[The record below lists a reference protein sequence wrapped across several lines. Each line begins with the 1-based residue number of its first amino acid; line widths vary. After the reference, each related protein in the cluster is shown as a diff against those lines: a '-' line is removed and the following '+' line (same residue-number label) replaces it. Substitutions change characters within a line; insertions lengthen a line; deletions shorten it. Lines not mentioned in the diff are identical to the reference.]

1 MTARLSKIILIL
13 AATAAMAVPA
23 YAVTTAVSSN
33 ANSSNAVNTYRPESR
48 NSFPTDLYIR
58 KQVRFWE
65 LVFQKYPSTSVIIHD
80 SEEPDRMVDLI
91 DYLLFS
97 KRDESK
103 IPSREERA
111 KTTQKYLD
119 RYTIALDRFAKLG
132 KDALKFGAIEKR
144 VWSVYSRSPEA
155 LARLYEGNVKLRSQ
169 TGLSDTFL
177 DAATKSKDYLPYMET
192 VFRSYNL
199 PPKLTR
205 LVFVESMFNLDA
217 VSKAG
222 ASGVW
227 QFMPQTGK
235 RFMFVDRH
243 VDERNNPWKATRAA
257 ALYLSD
263 GFSEMKSWPLA
274 ITGYNHGRGGLHKA
288 IREMG
293 TRDFGV
299 IAKNYRG
306 HKSFGF
312 ASRNYYGEFLAAV
325 STYDWLVRTGQI
337 QTIAKPRNDVSFVLP
352 KSLTVSEI
360 MLLTKLDEQTL
371 ATLNPCLTAKAFSQY
386 RHKPLP
392 RNYEIRVPVD
402 RAAEIKTALKKRP
415 NRSVAT
421 RR

>member
-1 MTARLSKIILIL
+1 MTLRLRVICLFVAL
-13 AATAAMAVPA
+13 LGCEAAPA
-23 YAVTTAVSSN
+23 WAVTKPARSKQVQISH
-33 ANSSNAVNTYRPESR
+33 
-48 NSFPTDLYIR
+48 SFPTDLYLR
-58 KQVRFWE
+58 RQVRFWE

-80 SEEPDRMVDLI
+80 VDEPDRMVDLI
-91 DYLLFS
+91 DYLLFA
-97 KRDESK
+97 KRDEKSMS
-103 IPSREERA
+103 SREERL

-155 LARLYEGNVKLRSQ
+155 LARLYSGNVKLRSQ
-169 TGLSDTFL
+169 TGLSDVFL
-177 DAATKSKDYLPYMET
+177 EAAIKSQTYLPYMES

-227 QFMPQTGK
+227 QFMPATGR
-235 RFMFVDRH
+235 RFMAVDRH

-257 ALYLSD
+257 AQYLLD
-263 GFSEMKSWPLA
+263 GYVEMGSWPLA
-274 ITGYNHGRGGLHKA
+274 ITGYNHGRGGLHRA

-293 TRDFGV
+293 TREFGV
-299 IAKNYRG
+299 IAKSYRG

-312 ASRNYYGEFLAAV
+312 ASRNYYSEFLAAV
-325 STYDWLVRTGQI
+325 STYDWLLRQGKIRT
-337 QTIAKPRNDVSFVLP
+337 TTAPRNEVAFVLP
-352 KSLTVSEI
+352 RTMSVSEV
-360 MLLTKLDEQTL
+360 MAATKLDEQTL
-371 ATLNPCLTAKAFSQY
+371 MRLNPCLSSKAFSQF

-392 RNYEIRVPVD
+392 RNYEIRVPME
-402 RAAEIKTALKKRP
+402 RAAQIKTALKQRPKR
-415 NRSVAT
+415 NVAS